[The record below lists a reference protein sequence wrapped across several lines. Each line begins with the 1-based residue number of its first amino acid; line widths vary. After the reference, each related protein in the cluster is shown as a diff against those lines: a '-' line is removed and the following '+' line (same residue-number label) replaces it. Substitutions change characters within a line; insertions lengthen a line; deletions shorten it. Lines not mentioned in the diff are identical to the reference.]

1 MKIPSGIELR
11 VMDVDEDYSM
21 VEFSAADGAFA
32 GSTQLYSGEQAD
44 EALAT
49 GVAGFPSRSDEQR
62 DIELGSRD
70 LRIADGWVVIQCRC
84 ADRVGHV
91 LLEIEITD
99 KANGVASPG
108 RSVHLR
114 LAAEPAA
121 LDRFAAAL
129 RGLRW
134 QAGASATHGSAV

>member
-1 MKIPSGIELR
+1 
-11 VMDVDEDYSM
+11 MDVDDDYSM

-32 GSTQLYSGEQAD
+32 GSTQLYSGEQAV

-49 GVAGFPSRSDEQR
+49 GIAGFPSRSDEQR
-62 DIELGSRD
+62 EIELGSRD
-70 LRIADGWVVIQCRC
+70 LRIADGWVVIRCRC

-91 LLEIEITD
+91 VLEIEITD
-99 KANGVASPG
+99 KATGAVGTG
-108 RSVHLR
+108 RSAHLR

-121 LDRFAAAL
+121 LDRFAVVL

-134 QAGASATHGSAV
+134 EVGASATLGSAV